1 MQISGLGR
9 PSYVTGFGASPN
21 ATTVPRVSFASVDG
35 QAWIRLADEADQLRS
50 SAVRLRRLLE
60 RVDPNRYVGG
70 ATQTRTIVGTAATQS
85 PTIPID
91 FVGSYAV
98 RRPREA
104 INTDPPPYGPVVG
117 EFSGSTTGTATVS
130 GTYTGGGPESYTFRV
145 DRVRSTSTR
154 FEILDANGD
163 RVRRITVEDGQY
175 GDAFNVQNGLQVVFQ
190 DGNWVEG
197 DSFTIDVDVEDP
209 LPFDPD
215 VAFDAGAVFEAGE
228 SVSDGSF
235 TVNGTQVDV
244 FASDTLNDVLARI
257 DNLTDVRGEFDAET
271 QMVVLTRK
279 TVGNL
284 DLTLDNDTSG
294 FLSATKL
301 DRARLERGGDADPD
315 EQMRNVDALSPVQDG
330 TITINGVAL
339 DIRRRDTL
347 NEVLAAINAADNG
360 ATAAIVDGTV
370 SITSDVEG
378 VDLVLDDGSTA
389 FFATLG
395 IDTGTIEAPRETIT
409 EGSRRRPAGAAGATA
424 REIADLTMDIGRR
437 IAAMLAI
444 DVEGTLAR
452 AAIAGVRGETR
463 ANARSSFSIE
473 DSTTTARLA
482 GLSFDLA
489 DDSLE
494 LFGTDTADRRRLT
507 EAIGADIRSFHAGM
521 LGDEPG
527 AEEGFLHRIEAMSE
541 RVFAQARGKIDLRL

>member
-9 PSYVTGFGASPN
+9 PSYVSSFGASPA
-21 ATTVPRVSFASVDG
+21 ATSGPRVSFASVDG
-35 QAWIRLADEADQLRS
+35 QGWIRLADEADELRT

-70 ATQTRTIVGTAATQS
+70 ASQTRTVVGTATTQS
-85 PTIPID
+85 PTVPID

-117 EFSGSTTGTATVS
+117 EFSGATTGTATVS
-130 GTYTGGGPESYTFRV
+130 GAFTGSGPESYTFRV

-154 FEILDANGD
+154 FEILDSNGD

-175 GDAFNVQNGLQVVFQ
+175 GDAFNVEHGLQVSFQ
-190 DGNWVEG
+190 DGDWVEG
-197 DSFTIDVDVEDP
+197 GSFTIDVDVEDP

-235 TVNGTQVDV
+235 TVNGTQIAV
-244 FASDTLNDVLARI
+244 FASDTLHDVLARI
-257 DNLTDVRGEFDAET
+257 DSLTDVRGEFDAET
-271 QMVVLTRK
+271 QMVVLSRK

-284 DLTLDNDTSG
+284 DLTLADDTSG

-301 DRARLERGGDADPD
+301 DQARLERGGDADPD

-339 DIRRRDTL
+339 DIRRSDTL
-347 NEVLAAINAADNG
+347 NEVLAAITAADNG

-378 VDLVLDDGSTA
+378 VDLLLDDGSTA

-395 IDTGTIEAPRETIT
+395 IATGTIEAPRETVT

-437 IAAMLAI
+437 IEAMLAI

-452 AAIAGVRGETR
+452 AAIAGVRAETR
-463 ANARSSFSIE
+463 ANALASFSIA
-473 DSTTTARLA
+473 DGASTVRIA
-482 GLSFDLA
+482 GLSFDLT
-489 DDSLE
+489 DGSRG
-494 LFGTDTADRRRLT
+494 LFGTESADRRRLT
-507 EAIGADIRSFHAGM
+507 EAIGADIRSFHTGM

-527 AEEGFLHRIEAMSE
+527 AEDGFLHRVEAMAE
-541 RVFAQARGKIDLRL
+541 RLFVQARGKIDLRL